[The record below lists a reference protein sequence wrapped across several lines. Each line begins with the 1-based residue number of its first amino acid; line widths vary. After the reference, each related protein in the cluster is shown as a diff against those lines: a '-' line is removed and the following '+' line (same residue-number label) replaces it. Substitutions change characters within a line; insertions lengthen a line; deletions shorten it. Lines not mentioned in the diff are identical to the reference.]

1 MSLIGHQ
8 IASVSQRP
16 GRSIAQRFVG
26 GVARLA
32 DLRFFFGLSEALVI
46 GLGLVLTIC
55 GSVWATQES
64 VALPVV
70 LMVAYCMLL
79 TTVALAIALCVL
91 RNAGTKTVSPRPAT
105 AGVNLPAWKLLNT
118 FNVSNASR
126 LWCNVEPGHPYTQEI
141 GGLGFGHAR
150 RHPQRHACDRS
161 PARCQRRGGA
171 ARTCQSDLA
180 HDGCARRAAVLG
192 GTARTVPG
200 IPAELIPVKIT
211 PATKLPGL
219 SHSRQS
225 SSQPDR

>member
-1 MSLIGHQ
+1 MSLIGHE

-91 RNAGTKTVSPRPAT
+91 RNAGTKTVSPRPAA

-126 LWCNVEPGHPYTQEI
+126 LWCNVEPGHPYTQELAAWASAMLDAI
-141 GGLGFGHAR
+141 
-150 RHPQRHACDRS
+150 RS
-161 PARCQRRGGA
+161 GTLAIVSRPGA
-171 ARTCQSDLA
+171 SEE
-180 HDGCARRAAVLG
+180 AVLRERANP
-192 GTARTVPG
+192 TWHTMVARDALRSWAEQHG
-200 IPAELIPVKIT
+200 RCPAFL
-211 PATKLPGL
+211 
-219 SHSRQS
+219 QN
-225 SSQPDR
+225 